1 MWTRLVYTPFNC
13 LGDICLPPH
22 CVLCGRA
29 GQRPNLDLCAD
40 CAADLPRVP
49 RPCPRCGLPV
59 PPGSKAAAAGAD
71 CALCRRA
78 ALPYAS
84 CVAPWLYE
92 FPLSHLVRA
101 LKYQGALTHAR
112 VLGGLLAGEVER
124 VHPGQEAVLV
134 PVPLHHRRLQ
144 QRGFNQ
150 SHEIARIVAR
160 RLHWP
165 LLARALR
172 RTRDTASQVGLSR
185 AQREQNLLGAF
196 AVESALVEGRRV
208 VLLDDVL
215 TTGSTAHAAASALQ
229 AAGAARVDLV
239 AVARAPG

>member
-1 MWTRLVYTPFNC
+1 VFDH
-13 LGDICLPPH
+13 LGELCLPPR

-29 GQRPNLDLCAD
+29 GQRPALDLCAD

-59 PPGSKAAAAGAD
+59 PPESVAAGAD
-71 CALCRRA
+71 CAQCRPA

-92 FPLSHLVRA
+92 FPLSHLVQA
-101 LKYQGALTHAR
+101 LKYEGALANAR
-112 VLGGLLAGEVER
+112 VLGTLLADEVVR
-124 VHPGQEAVLV
+124 VHPGAEAILV

-165 LLARALR
+165 LAARALR
-172 RTRDTASQVGLSR
+172 RTRDTTSQVGLSR
-185 AQREQNLLGAF
+185 TQREQNLHGAF
-196 AVESALVEGRRV
+196 AVEPALIKGRRV
-208 VLLDDVL
+208 ILLDDVL

-229 AAGAARVDLV
+229 AAGATRVDLV
-239 AVARAPG
+239 AVARATG

>member
-1 MWTRLVYTPFNC
+1 MPDRVYRSLDRLGG
-13 LGDICLPPH
+13 LLLPPR
-22 CVLCGRA
+22 CILCGRA
-29 GQRPNLDLCAD
+29 GQRPNLDLCAV
-40 CAADLPRVP
+40 CVADLPRVP

-59 PPGSKAAAAGAD
+59 PPGSTAAATGAD
-71 CALCRRA
+71 CAQCRPA
-78 ALPYAS
+78 SLPYAS

-92 FPLSHLVRA
+92 FPLSHLVQA
-101 LKYQGALTHAR
+101 LKYEGALTHAR
-112 VLGGLLAGEVER
+112 VLGGLLAAEVAR
-124 VHPGQEAVLV
+124 VHPGREAVLV
-134 PVPLHHRRLQ
+134 PVPLHHCRLQ

-160 RLHWP
+160 HLHWP

-185 AQREQNLLGAF
+185 AQREQNLRGAF
-196 AVESALVEGRRV
+196 AVDPALVEGRRV

-229 AAGAARVDLV
+229 AAGAARIDLV